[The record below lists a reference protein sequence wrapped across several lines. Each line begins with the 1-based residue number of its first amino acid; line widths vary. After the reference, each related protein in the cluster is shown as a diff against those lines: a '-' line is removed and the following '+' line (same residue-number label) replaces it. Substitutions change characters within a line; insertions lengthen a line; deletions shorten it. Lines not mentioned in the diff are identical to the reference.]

1 MSKTYQV
8 VEGFTVYGKK
18 GGETISESEIGSVAL
33 LCGLLGSGRIV
44 SVEPSKSSATIKK
57 VNDDTLKG
65 V

>member
-33 LCGLLGSGRIV
+33 LSGLLGSGRIV
-44 SVEPSKSSATIKK
+44 SVEPSKTSATIKK

>member
-18 GGETISESEIGSVAL
+18 GGELVSEQEIGSLAL

-44 SVEPSKSSATIKK
+44 SVEPSKSSARMTKEH
-57 VNDDTLKG
+57 DDTLKG

>member
-18 GGETISESEIGSVAL
+18 GGETICESEIGSVAL

-44 SVEPSKSSATIKK
+44 SVESSKSSARMTKEH
-57 VNDDTLKG
+57 DDTSKG

>member
-1 MSKTYQV
+1 MRKTYQV
-8 VEGFTVYGKK
+8 VDGFTVYGKK
-18 GGETISESEIGSVAL
+18 GGELVSESEIGSVAL
-33 LCGLLGSGRIV
+33 LYGLLGSGRIV

>member
-8 VEGFTVYGKK
+8 VEGFTVYGKT
-18 GGETISESEIGSVAL
+18 GGELISESEIGSVAL

-44 SVEPSKSSATIKK
+44 SVESSKSSARMTKEH
-57 VNDDTLKG
+57 DDTSKG

>member
-8 VEGFTVYGKK
+8 VDGFTVYGKK
-18 GGETISESEIGSVAL
+18 GGELISESEIGSVAL
-33 LCGLLGSGRIV
+33 LSGLLGSGRIV
-44 SVEPSKSSATIKK
+44 SVEPSKTSATIKK

>member
-44 SVEPSKSSATIKK
+44 SVEPSKTSATIKK